1 MSLEKRV
8 AAIEQKL
15 GISMDTASAIP
26 TSMDSASAMPTSMD
40 TASAIPTSMDS
51 ASMDTAS
58 MDSASMDSASMDS
71 ASTNTSPEIPTSID
85 SASMD
90 SASANTSPEIPT
102 STIIS
107 PAIPDS
113 TIISLNGYNGTIKDL
128 FDKID
133 SKIKNLGSAS
143 NKGKYKDRVAELRN
157 LFGNLK
163 KATTVQDIQST
174 IGSKLSFKNNNLMGG
189 KTKRRGRKTKKSNK
203 SKRR

>member
-51 ASMDTAS
+51 ASMDT
-58 MDSASMDSASMDS
+58 ASMDSASMDS

>member
-8 AAIEQKL
+8 ATIEQKL
-15 GISMDTASAIP
+15 GISPDYASGPEIP
-26 TSMDSASAMPTSMD
+26 TSMDSASSPE
-40 TASAIPTSMDS
+40 IPTSMDS
-51 ASMDTAS
+51 ASSPEIPPS
-58 MDSASMDSASMDS
+58 MDSAS
-71 ASTNTSPEIPTSID
+71 SPAILP
-85 SASMD
+85 SMD
-90 SASANTSPEIPT
+90 SASA
-102 STIIS
+102 IIS

-113 TIISLNGYNGTIKDL
+113 MIISLNGYNGTIKDL

-157 LFGNLK
+157 LLGNLK
-163 KATTVQDIQST
+163 KATTVQDIQTT

-189 KTKRRGRKTKKSNK
+189 KTKRRGRKSKKSNK

>member
-8 AAIEQKL
+8 ATIEQKL
-15 GISMDTASAIP
+15 GISPDSASGPEIP
-26 TSMDSASAMPTSMD
+26 TSMDSASSPE
-40 TASAIPTSMDS
+40 IPTSMDS
-51 ASMDTAS
+51 ASSPEIPPS
-58 MDSASMDSASMDS
+58 MDSASSPEIPPSMDS
-71 ASTNTSPEIPTSID
+71 ASSPEINPSMDSASSPEIPAIISPAILP
-85 SASMD
+85 SMD
-90 SASANTSPEIPT
+90 SASA
-102 STIIS
+102 IIS

-113 TIISLNGYNGTIKDL
+113 MIISLNGYNGTIKDL

-157 LFGNLK
+157 LLGNLK
-163 KATTVQDIQST
+163 KATTVQDIQTT

-189 KTKRRGRKTKKSNK
+189 KTKRRGRKSKKSNK

>member
-1 MSLEKRV
+1 MKKRRV
-8 AAIEQKL
+8 TGIEQKL
-15 GISMDTASAIP
+15 GISMDSASAIPTSMDTAPMDSASAIP
-26 TSMDSASAMPTSMD
+26 TSMDSASA
-40 TASAIPTSMDS
+40 IPTSMDS
-51 ASMDTAS
+51 ASMDTASMDTASMDTAS

-71 ASTNTSPEIPTSID
+71 AS
-85 SASMD
+85 MD
-90 SASANTSPEIPT
+90 TASANTSPEIPT

>member
-26 TSMDSASAMPTSMD
+26 TSMDSASAIPTSMD
-40 TASAIPTSMDS
+40 SASAIPTSMDS

-58 MDSASMDSASMDS
+58 MDSASMDT

>member
-26 TSMDSASAMPTSMD
+26 TSMDSASMD
-40 TASAIPTSMDS
+40 T
-51 ASMDTAS
+51 
-58 MDSASMDSASMDS
+58 ASMDSASMDS

>member
-1 MSLEKRV
+1 
-8 AAIEQKL
+8 
-15 GISMDTASAIP
+15 MDTASAIP
-26 TSMDSASAMPTSMD
+26 TSMDSASA
-40 TASAIPTSMDS
+40 IPTSMDS
-51 ASMDTAS
+51 ASMDSASAIPTS
-58 MDSASMDSASMDS
+58 MDTASMDSASMDS